1 MGHRLFVIPWR
12 ACLSRGV
19 CCLDIPVSGETYVRV
34 TGMIE
39 TRTTKAVKF
48 NNAWIP
54 RFCIHGADEREI
66 DKHEIGDEIE
76 LRMFDWV
83 AEREGFL

>member
-1 MGHRLFVIPWR
+1 MYRR
-12 ACLSRGV
+12 ARLSRRIRRVGV
-19 CCLDIPVSGETYVRV
+19 VVSGETYVTL

-48 NNAWIP
+48 NGAWIP
-54 RFCIHGADEREI
+54 RACIHGADEREI
-66 DKHEIGDEIE
+66 DKHENGDEIQ
-76 LRMFDWV
+76 LRMFEWV